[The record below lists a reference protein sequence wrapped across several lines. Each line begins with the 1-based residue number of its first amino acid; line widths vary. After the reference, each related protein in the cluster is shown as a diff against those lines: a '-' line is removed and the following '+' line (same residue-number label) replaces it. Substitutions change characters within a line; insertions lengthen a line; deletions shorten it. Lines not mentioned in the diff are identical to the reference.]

1 MRRSKPLWI
10 IPRDKGI
17 RTSSVNMREEIIIE
31 GPSVHDVGYRVY
43 LLNYAAKLGILKFYA
58 FNEEEEADGM
68 KKVVI
73 QVETSEEKLSKF
85 LDFIHSSRPTKADVT
100 RITRM
105 PYEGEVYALNDFRQ
119 NLMLEQ
125 LSKGITAIL
134 EIRDSNAEIKKSNE
148 EIKRSNEEIKRSNE
162 EIKSNVEDLKD
173 SNLRIET
180 TQQKIYV
187 RQETMIVKQEET
199 LTEIK
204 DLHHDISTT
213 FDKRL
218 KNIEEEQRGMKEAI
232 RQLQATVR

>member
-31 GPSVHDVGYRVY
+31 GPSVHDMGYRVY

-125 LSKGITAIL
+125 LSKGIAAIL
-134 EIRDSNAEIKKSNE
+134 EIRDSNAEIKK
-148 EIKRSNEEIKRSNE
+148 SNEEIKRSNE

-213 FDKRL
+213 FDQRL